1 MQECLYR
8 EIVCLR
14 RKCSKQVLPGA
25 LTPSMVPISSINITW
40 GPVRMQILRFAHLPH
55 IYWIRSTECVC
66 VCVCVCM
73 RERETRILM
82 SVWQPNVL
90 SSLSLKL
97 LFPMGTNVTEKGV
110 TCSQQPLLLMPC
122 SADTQQSWSVL
133 MTQRSVTE
141 ETEYVR
147 REWSHH

>member
-1 MQECLYR
+1 MQECHYR
-8 EIVCLR
+8 EKVSLR
-14 RKCSKQVLPGA
+14 RKCSKQMLPGA
-25 LTPSMVPISSINITW
+25 VTPSMVPISSIDITW
-40 GPVRMQILRFAHLPH
+40 DLVRMQSLRLVHLTQ
-55 IYWIRSTECVC
+55 IYWIRSIEFVC
-66 VCVCVCM
+66 VYVCV

-82 SVWQPNVL
+82 SGRQPNAL

-97 LFPMGTNVTEKGV
+97 LFPVGTNVIEKGV
-110 TCSQQPLLLMPC
+110 TCSQKTLLLMPC